1 MACKSV
7 LITGCSKGG
16 IGFALAESF
25 QRSGFRV
32 FASARTLSK
41 MSPLEELPKVTL
53 LTIDVTSS
61 SSIAA
66 AVKAIE
72 SETGGKLHCLVN
84 NAGYLYVM
92 PTLDID
98 MTEAKRVFDVNLWG
112 SLAMIKAFGPFLVAT
127 KGSIINIS
135 SAAGCIGTP
144 WMSRSQAFWQA
155 TF

>member
-1 MACKSV
+1 MGCKSV

-25 QRSGFRV
+25 QRRGFRV

-41 MSPLEELPKVTL
+41 MSPLEDLPMVTL

-72 SETGGKLHCLVN
+72 TETGGELHCLIN

-92 PTLDID
+92 PALDID
-98 MTEAKRVFDVNLWG
+98 MAEAKRVFDVNLWG
-112 SLAMIKAFGPFLVAT
+112 ALAMIKAFGPFLAAT

-135 SAAGCIGTP
+135 SVSGCIGTP
-144 WMSRSQAFWQA
+144 WMSRSQAL
-155 TF
+155 